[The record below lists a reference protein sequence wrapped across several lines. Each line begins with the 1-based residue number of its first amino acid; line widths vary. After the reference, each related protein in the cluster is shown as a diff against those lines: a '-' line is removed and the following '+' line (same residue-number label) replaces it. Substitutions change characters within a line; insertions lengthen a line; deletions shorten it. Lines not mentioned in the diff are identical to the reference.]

1 MSSFL
6 LIQSSINVFLQ
17 SLGTWLLA
25 PMNLFSYFGTEG
37 FFLIAIPLIYWT
49 FDAALGMRLAV
60 MLMLSG
66 GFNIGLKFIFRAPR
80 PYWINPS
87 VHAYAGESSFGIPS
101 AHAQCS
107 ISIFGLFAALR
118 KNKIITWTVALLLLL
133 IGISRLYLGV
143 HFGTDVLAGW
153 VIGACMIFWF
163 IKTEKRV
170 IPWISKRRFPIQI
183 LIFVLSS
190 LIFLLIIFTI
200 IFFNQTW
207 IMPAVWVKIIQKS
220 SFPQIISPFDP
231 SDAVTIAGLWLGM
244 TAGYAWVNKVY
255 GSNFAKCSSSQ
266 LALKYIIGSVGILIL
281 WGILG
286 NIFPRSLSFISLSL
300 RYFRYT
306 LIGIWVTAAAPAI
319 FISLKISNLI
329 SEKTVI
335 EPSGNLEN

>member
-25 PMNLFSYFGTEG
+25 PMNLFSYFGTEE

-49 FDAALGMRLAV
+49 FDAALGMRLAM

-66 GFNIGLKFIFRAPR
+66 GFNIGLKFLFHAPR

-87 VHAYAGESSFGIPS
+87 VHAYAGESTFGIPS
-101 AHAQCS
+101 GHAQCS
-107 ISIFGLFAALR
+107 ISVMGLFAFLR
-118 KNKIITWTVALLLLL
+118 KNKTITWIISVLVLL

-143 HFGTDVLAGW
+143 HFGSDVLAGW
-153 VIGACMIFWF
+153 LIGACLIFLF

-170 IPWISKRRFPIQI
+170 IFWISKRRFPIQI

-200 IFFNQTW
+200 RFLNQTW
-207 IMPAVWVKIIQKS
+207 SMPLAWLNNIHKS
-220 SFPQIISPFDP
+220 AFPQLISPFDP

-244 TAGYAWVNKVY
+244 TAGYAWMYKVY
-255 GSNFAKCSSSQ
+255 GSNFAKCSSTQ
-266 LALKYIIGSVGILIL
+266 LAMKYIIGVIGILIL

-329 SEKTVI
+329 LEKT
-335 EPSGNLEN
+335 